1 MNGSDTAV
9 KLRNAFCYRCYRFS
23 YLPRRGIDRAAEACY
38 KFNTI
43 GRLIYFRMAYGTV

>member
-9 KLRNAFCYRCYRFS
+9 KFRNAFCCRYCRFS
-23 YLPRRGIDRAAEACY
+23 YLLHRGIDRAAETCY

-43 GRLIYFRMAYGTV
+43 GRLIYFRTAYATV